1 MRGGRSV
8 IWFVWPFAFL
18 AGTGACKPAT
28 TAEKVED
35 KVEDAGHEIRQGAER
50 AGKRIEKAAQ

>member
-35 KVEDAGHEIRQGAER
+35 KVEDAAHEVGQAADR
-50 AGKRIEKAAQ
+50 AGKRIEKAVE

>member
-35 KVEDAGHEIRQGAER
+35 KVQDAAHEVGQAADR
-50 AGKRIEKAAQ
+50 AGKRIEKAVE